1 MTGPDRRPLPDR
13 HPEILTPAEAGP
25 APSPGRPGPADR
37 IESRPTM
44 LKPFDRF
51 RRNPLPTGWA
61 GIALLCLAP
70 VALAMAARWMISAP
84 LDAAGPS
91 PSRSASGSEVEA
103 APRPLEGAS
112 SSWPEGRLEGP
123 AAKRALH
130 RALLGL
136 VGRLEAIPGYEAV
149 VRRRERV
156 GGRWL
161 PEQTLRLKVRH
172 DPASVYLKDIGVEE
186 GCEIIHVE
194 GLRDGR
200 LVSHPGGGLIGL
212 LVPPVELNP
221 TSPLA
226 MTQSRFP
233 ITEAGILPL
242 ARRLL
247 AEARRDLDDPGA
259 SVVLDRVEGDDGRPR
274 LRSVRR
280 LGARGDGRSFARTEV
295 QYDPETLIPLS
306 FRFHDWP
313 DSPGEEPPLAGRYAI
328 ESFDPGTVPGDLDFD
343 PTNPEYGFL

>member
-1 MTGPDRRPLPDR
+1 MLDTSDRSHRTLV
-13 HPEILTPAEAGP
+13 
-25 APSPGRPGPADR
+25 
-37 IESRPTM
+37 
-44 LKPFDRF
+44 
-51 RRNPLPTGWA
+51 PTGWTRVV
-61 GIALLCLAP
+61 LLCLAP
-70 VALAMAARWMISAP
+70 VALAMAARWMVSAP
-84 LDAAGPS
+84 LDAAGAPS
-91 PSRSASGSEVEA
+91 PSRSASGAEVGA
-103 APRPLEGAS
+103 SPRPLRGAS
-112 SSWPEGRLEGP
+112 VSWPEGRLEGR

-149 VRRRERV
+149 VRRRERI

-172 DPASVYLKDIGVEE
+172 APASVYLRDIGVEE

-194 GLRDGR
+194 GQRGGR

-212 LVPPVELNP
+212 LVPPVELSP

-233 ITEAGILPL
+233 ITEAGVLPL
-242 ARRLL
+242 ARLLL
-247 AEARRDLDDPGA
+247 AEARRDLDAPGA

-280 LGARGDGRSFARTEV
+280 LDARDDGRPFARIEV

-313 DSPGEEPPLAGRYAI
+313 ESPGEEPPLAGRYAI
-328 ESFDPGTVPGDLDFD
+328 ESFDPGAVPGDLDFD